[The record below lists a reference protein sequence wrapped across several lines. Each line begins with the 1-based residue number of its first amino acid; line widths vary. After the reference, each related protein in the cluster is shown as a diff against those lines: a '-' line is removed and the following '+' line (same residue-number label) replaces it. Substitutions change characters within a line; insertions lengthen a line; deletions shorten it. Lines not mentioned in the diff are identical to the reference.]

1 MVGVGEPGSK
11 ARFSPGAK
19 PLFWGVRGDTF
30 WRFGGLYSHMNATP
44 TSYSPH
50 PEGYAKLWEL
60 IEDIKVAMFTTV
72 TEPEML
78 HSRPMVTQQ
87 ADSGEA
93 VLWFFTSIDSPKVA
107 DIYHTRQVGVSY
119 AAPEKH
125 RYVSVAG
132 RAYVVRDAD
141 KIRELWT
148 PEMKLWFPEGLEDPY
163 LALVRVEVDSA
174 QFWDSPSGAVVRL
187 VDLAKS
193 KLTGKPA
200 GSAGESVKVDVR

>member
-1 MVGVGEPGSK
+1 MS
-11 ARFSPGAK
+11 
-19 PLFWGVRGDTF
+19 T
-30 WRFGGLYSHMNATP
+30 TP
-44 TSYSPH
+44 TSHSPH

-60 IEDIKVAMFTTV
+60 IQDIKVAMFTTV
-72 TEPEML
+72 TDPGVL

-87 ADSGEA
+87 ADPGEA

-132 RAYVVRDAD
+132 RAHVVRDAD
-141 KIRELWT
+141 KLRELWT
-148 PEMKLWFPEGLEDPY
+148 PDMKLWFPAGLGDPY

-174 QFWDSPSGAVVRL
+174 QFWDSPSSAVVRL
-187 VDLAKS
+187 ANLAKRT
-193 KLTGKPA
+193 LTGKPA
-200 GSAGESVKVDVR
+200 GGAGENVKLDVR